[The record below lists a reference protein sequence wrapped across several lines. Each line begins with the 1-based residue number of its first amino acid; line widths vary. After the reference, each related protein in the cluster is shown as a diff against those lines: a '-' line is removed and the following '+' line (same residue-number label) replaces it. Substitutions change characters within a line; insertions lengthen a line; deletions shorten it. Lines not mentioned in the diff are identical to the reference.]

1 MVHRRELKHPAL
13 AALDQAIGR
22 LATAEGWC
30 EMPRSGWLA
39 SADREVLAV
48 LRPCNMDARRAL
60 GRHGKPSPVGDDV

>member
-13 AALDQAIGR
+13 AALGQAIDQ

-48 LRPCNMDARRAL
+48 LRP
-60 GRHGKPSPVGDDV
+60 